1 VLNEIITTD
10 IYRFLLLFTRIG
22 VALMIMPG
30 FGGITVQ
37 TQIRL
42 VLALSI
48 SFIMLPVLGSLLPP
62 LPRNPAGLLLLI
74 FAEAAVGFFLGVM
87 VQVLLAALDI
97 AGSFVG
103 FQIGMTNAFSFDAI
117 SQQQSQLLSAFLA
130 NIALVV
136 IFAADL
142 HHLMLRAVADS
153 YALFPPGQAL
163 PLDDFSHTIT
173 TMLGGAFALG
183 IKMSAPILV
192 FGLTFYSGLG
202 LLSRLVPQLQVF
214 FIAMPVQL
222 LVGMW
227 MLMVALPL
235 MMTLFMRS
243 FEAGLIPYLTP
254 R

>member
-10 IYRFLLLFTRIG
+10 IYRFLLLFTRLG

-30 FGGITVQ
+30 FGGVTVQ

-42 VLALSI
+42 VLALSM
-48 SFIMLPVLGSLLPP
+48 SFLMLPVLGPLLPP
-62 LPRNPAGLLLLI
+62 LPRNPGGLVLLI
-74 FAEAAVGFFLGVM
+74 FGEAMVGFFLGIV
-87 VQVLLAALDI
+87 VQVLLSALDI
-97 AGSFVG
+97 AGAFVG
-103 FQIGMTNAFSFDAI
+103 FQIGLTNAFSFDAI
-117 SQQQSQLLSAFLA
+117 SQQQSQLLSAFLS

-136 IFAADL
+136 IFATDL

-153 YALFPPGQAL
+153 YVLFPPGQAL
-163 PLDDFSHTIT
+163 PLDDFSHTIS
-173 TMLGGAFALG
+173 TMMGAAFALG
-183 IKMSAPILV
+183 IKMAAPILV
-192 FGLTFYSGLG
+192 FGLTFYSGMG
-202 LLSRLVPQLQVF
+202 LLSRLVPQMQVF
-214 FIAMPVQL
+214 FIAVPIQI

-243 FEAGLIPYLTP
+243 FESGLIPYLTP